1 MIEHVYLDAPF
12 RHEIRDIE
20 DSRFACVTHAA
31 GKLWQDGSMAFSPI
45 THEFHKRTHGYLN
58 EVSYATHLRFNKKIL
73 RQCEKLIVLKLP
85 ELAKSKGVA
94 IEISGTRVA
103 NAGMGDRRGREHP
116 WRAPLYPVCAHSS
129 PSGCGLNRA
138 RENSIPILR
147 VEPEELV
154 PDFVLNKLHYLYEK
168 HKPHKKGQH

>member
-1 MIEHVYLDAPF
+1 MIEHVYLTAPF

-94 IEISGTRVA
+94 IEIS
-103 NAGMGDRRGREHP
+103 
-116 WRAPLYPVCAHSS
+116 C
-129 PSGCGLNRA
+129 A